1 MEDESVWRTFHL
13 WYLTPCWLPTQG
25 AAKVGQFAFIG
36 YRMHSVLELIQQFW
50 TQLQLGQLPELGP
63 WNYVLLAVLI
73 VWQGPIATLLGGAA
87 ASAGFLRPG
96 LVFLVGVLGNLT
108 ADIVWYSVG
117 RKGNVERLFENGRF
131 GGQRNRFARL
141 KFGMRQNATKILLLA
156 KLSAGFAVLALV
168 TAGITR
174 LRWRKWFPV
183 VFIGETI
190 WTGTLVLIGYYAT
203 EAMKQIQQGLHLVL
217 AGTTFVAIIAI
228 IWFIPRM
235 LRQNEALNVTAPD
248 DK

>member
-1 MEDESVWRTFHL
+1 MQT
-13 WYLTPCWLPTQG
+13 
-25 AAKVGQFAFIG
+25 
-36 YRMHSVLELIQQFW
+36 VLELIQQFW
-50 TQLQLGQLPELGP
+50 AQLQQGQLPELGP
-63 WNYVLLAVLI
+63 WNYLLLAVLI

-96 LVFLVGVLGNLT
+96 IVFLVGVMANLT
-108 ADIVWYSVG
+108 ADVIWYSVG

-131 GGQRNRFARL
+131 GGQRNHFTRL
-141 KFGMRQNATKILLLA
+141 KFGMHRNATKILLLA
-156 KLSAGFAVLALV
+156 KLSAGFAVLALLA
-168 TAGITR
+168 AGITR

-203 EAMKQIQQGLHLVL
+203 EAIKHVQQGLHLVL
-217 AGTTFVAIIAI
+217 AGTTFVAIVAI

-248 DK
+248 DHQSS